1 MSGLGPQRELEEAAA
16 LERRRRRELLRR
28 GRIFDPRIRTI
39 GIDKDALD
47 VQVKER
53 KIKEAAEKAEHERFA
68 HDMKKNDKLMCL
80 LEERQKNEIK
90 EMNRALN
97 EFQKNFQ
104 GPETRREFDLND
116 PQALKKDRP
125 ARVSDDDP
133 RCTISGMQKFVG
145 EDLNYDQRMKFQK
158 EQLREWSFQQQ
169 KDWKNA
175 LADQKLADDLY
186 DKFRIEL
193 DRKIMEEQRREEE
206 SRRAVCTDTK
216 NFNRIQ
222 FLCLLVL
229 NFTLYGIED
238 FTYSDFLNGKPFS
251 FYLSSSA
258 LPAAELD
265 HKNKLE
271 KAQKIKDDMAE
282 ITCLLRGDF
291 LSENPDQAIGPWGKH
306 NVLVNRWKG
315 MNQEQLMAIR
325 EFQKEQALEKQRVRE
340 QERRRVAEWDRQRLQ
355 AARAQL
361 LWERH
366 QQRQNQVQRRDLDAV
381 NAGLSQEQKAKNIYL
396 KEQEYSNIPTE
407 EFYAQFNTT
416 TR

>member
-1 MSGLGPQRELEEAAA
+1 
-16 LERRRRRELLRR
+16 
-28 GRIFDPRIRTI
+28 
-39 GIDKDALD
+39 IDKDALD
-47 VQVKER
+47 AQVKER
-53 KIKEAAEKAEHERFA
+53 KIQEAAEKAQHEKFA

-90 EMNRALN
+90 DLNRAIT

-104 GPETRREFDLND
+104 KPETRREFDLND

-125 ARVSDDDP
+125 ARVSDSDP
-133 RCTISGMQKFVG
+133 RCTVSGMQKFMG
-145 EDLNYDQRMKFQK
+145 EDLNYAQRMKFQK
-158 EQLREWSFQQQ
+158 EQLREWSLQQQ

-193 DRKIMEEQRREEE
+193 DRKIMEEQRKEEE
-206 SRRAVCTDTK
+206 SRRIVCTATK

-222 FLCLLVL
+222 
-229 NFTLYGIED
+229 
-238 FTYSDFLNGKPFS
+238 
-251 FYLSSSA
+251 
-258 LPAAELD
+258 AAELD
-265 HKNKLE
+265 HKNELE
-271 KAQKIKDDMAE
+271 KAQKIKDDMDE

-291 LSENPDQAIGPWGKH
+291 LSENPDQAIGPLGKH
-306 NVLVNRWKG
+306 HVLVDRWKG

-325 EFQKEQALEKQRVRE
+325 QFQKEQALEKLRVKE
-340 QERRRVAEWDRQRLQ
+340 QERQRDAEWDRQRLQ

-366 QQRQNQVQRRDLDAV
+366 RQRQNRVQRRDLDVV
-381 NAGLSQEQKAKNIYL
+381 NAELCQEQKAKNIYL
-396 KEQEYSNIPTE
+396 KEEEYSNIPTDK
-407 EFYAQFNTT
+407 YYSQFNTT

>member
-1 MSGLGPQRELEEAAA
+1 MSGLGPQRELEEATA
-16 LERRRRRELLRR
+16 LERRRWRELLRR
-28 GRIFDPRIRTI
+28 DRIFDPRIRTI

-47 VQVKER
+47 MQVKER
-53 KIKEAAEKAEHERFA
+53 KIQEAAEKAEHERFV

-90 EMNRALN
+90 DMNKALT

-104 GPETRREFDLND
+104 RPETRREFDLND

-133 RCTISGMQKFVG
+133 RCSISGMQKFMG

-158 EQLREWSFQQQ
+158 EQLREWSLQQQ

-175 LADQKLADDLY
+175 LADQKLADDLF

-193 DRKIMEEQRREEE
+193 DRKIMEEQRKEEE
-206 SRRAVCTDTK
+206 SRCAVCTAIK

-222 FLCLLVL
+222 
-229 NFTLYGIED
+229 
-238 FTYSDFLNGKPFS
+238 
-251 FYLSSSA
+251 
-258 LPAAELD
+258 AAELD
-265 HKNKLE
+265 HKKELE
-271 KAQKIKDDMAE
+271 KAQKIKDDMDE
-282 ITCLLRGDF
+282 ITCLLQGDF

-306 NVLVNRWKG
+306 NMLVNRWKG

-340 QERRRVAEWDRQRLQ
+340 QERRRDAEWDRQRLQ

-366 QQRQNQVQRRDLDAV
+366 QQRQNQVQRRDLDVV
-381 NAGLSQEQKAKNIYL
+381 NAELSQEQKAKNIYL
-396 KEQEYSNIPTE
+396 KEQEYSNIPMD

>member
-16 LERRRRRELLRR
+16 LERRRRREQLRR
-28 GRIFDPRIRTI
+28 GRIFNPRIRTI

-47 VQVKER
+47 AQVKEK
-53 KIKEAAEKAEHERFA
+53 KIQEAAEKAEHERFA
-68 HDMKKNDKLMCL
+68 HHMKKNDKLMCL

-90 EMNRALN
+90 DINRALT
-97 EFQKNFQ
+97 EFHKNFQ
-104 GPETRREFDLND
+104 KPETRREFDLND

-133 RCTISGMQKFVG
+133 RCTISGMQKFMG
-145 EDLNYDQRMKFQK
+145 EDLNHDQRMKFQK
-158 EQLREWSFQQQ
+158 EQIREWSLQQQ
-169 KDWKNA
+169 KDLKNA

-193 DRKIMEEQRREEE
+193 DRKIMEEQRKEEE
-206 SRRAVCTDTK
+206 SRRAVCTATK
-216 NFNRIQ
+216 NFNKIQ
-222 FLCLLVL
+222 V
-229 NFTLYGIED
+229 
-238 FTYSDFLNGKPFS
+238 
-251 FYLSSSA
+251 
-258 LPAAELD
+258 AELD
-265 HKNKLE
+265 HKNELE
-271 KAQKIKDDMAE
+271 KAQKIKDDMYE

-291 LSENPDQAIGPWGKH
+291 LSENPDQAIGPGGKR
-306 NVLVNRWKG
+306 NMLVDRWKG

-325 EFQKEQALEKQRVRE
+325 EFQKEQVLEKQRARE
-340 QERRRVAEWDRQRLQ
+340 QERRRDAEWDRQRLQ
-355 AARAQL
+355 AARTQL

-366 QQRQNQVQRRDLDAV
+366 QQRQDQVQRRDLDAV

-396 KEQEYSNIPTE
+396 KEEEYSNIPTE

>member
-28 GRIFDPRIRTI
+28 GRIFNARIRTI

-47 VQVKER
+47 AQVKER
-53 KIKEAAEKAEHERFA
+53 KIQEAAEKAEHERFA
-68 HDMKKNDKLMCL
+68 HHMKKNDKLMCL
-80 LEERQKNEIK
+80 LEERQKNEIRDI
-90 EMNRALN
+90 NRALT
-97 EFQKNFQ
+97 EFHKNFQ

-133 RCTISGMQKFVG
+133 RCTVSGMQKFVG
-145 EDLNYDQRMKFQK
+145 EDLNHDQRMKFQK
-158 EQLREWSFQQQ
+158 EQIREWSLQQQ
-169 KDWKNA
+169 KDLKNA

-193 DRKIMEEQRREEE
+193 DRKIMEEQRKEEE
-206 SRRAVCTDTK
+206 SRRAVCTATK
-216 NFNRIQ
+216 NFNKIQ
-222 FLCLLVL
+222 V
-229 NFTLYGIED
+229 
-238 FTYSDFLNGKPFS
+238 
-251 FYLSSSA
+251 
-258 LPAAELD
+258 AELD
-265 HKNKLE
+265 HKNELE
-271 KAQKIKDDMAE
+271 KAQKMKDDMYE

-291 LSENPDQAIGPWGKH
+291 LSENPDQAIGPGG
-306 NVLVNRWKG
+306 VLVDRWKG

-325 EFQKEQALEKQRVRE
+325 EFQKEQVLEKQRARE
-340 QERRRVAEWDRQRLQ
+340 QERRRDAEWDRQRVQ
-355 AARAQL
+355 AARTQL

-366 QQRQNQVQRRDLDAV
+366 QQRQDQVQRRDLDAV
-381 NAGLSQEQKAKNIYL
+381 NAGLSQEQRAKNIYL
-396 KEQEYSNIPTE
+396 KEEEYSNIPTE